1 MRICGAP
8 QARCTARGTLVCYE
22 RTMPRAIRIHQNG
35 GPEVMRFEEIDL
47 APPGPGEVRL
57 RHTAIGINFSDVNV
71 RRGGFY
77 FGRPQQFPLS
87 LGNEAAGVIEALGA
101 DVRDF
106 AVGERVAYAGMRG
119 EFFEETG
126 AYTEARNVPARR
138 LLKVPDGVSDQQ
150 AAAMLVKGFTTW
162 LIINRLYRPKL
173 DDTILIHGIAG
184 GVGFALGQWSRHLG
198 ATVIGT
204 VGSEE
209 KAAFVRTRAC
219 DHAILYRETDFVA
232 AVRTIV
238 PQGVCAVFDG
248 VGKDT
253 FHASLDCVRR
263 FAMLVNYGN
272 ASGHPPPLDLL
283 MLAKK
288 GSLSVAR
295 PALSSVTAD
304 VPVMRQAAAELFDLV
319 ARGVLSFPVSRAY
332 ALADAA
338 QAHSDIEERKS
349 AGSMLLLP

>member
-1 MRICGAP
+1 
-8 QARCTARGTLVCYE
+8 
-22 RTMPRAIRIHQNG
+22 
-35 GPEVMRFEEIDL
+35 MRFEDVDV
-47 APPGPGEVRL
+47 PPPAPGEVRL

-77 FGRPQQFPLS
+77 IGKGPQFPLG
-87 LGNEAAGVIEALGA
+87 LGNEAAGAVEAIGEG
-101 DVRDF
+101 VEGF
-106 AVGERVAYAGMRG
+106 AAGDRVAYAGMRG
-119 EFFEETG
+119 EFFADTG
-126 AYTEARNVPARR
+126 AYCEVRNVPAER
-138 LLKVPDGVSDQQ
+138 LLKIPAGVSDRQ
-150 AAAMLVKGFTTW
+150 AAAMLVKGFTAW
-162 LIINRLYRPKL
+162 LIINRLYKPKTG
-173 DDTILIHGIAG
+173 DTILIHGISG
-184 GVGFALGQWSRHLG
+184 GVGLALCEWSRHLG

-204 VGSEE
+204 VGSHE
-209 KAAFVRTRAC
+209 KAKLVRQHGC
-219 DHAILYRETDFVA
+219 NHAILYRETDFVA
-232 AVRTIV
+232 AVKALQ
-238 PQGVCAVFDG
+238 PEGASAVFDG

-283 MLAKK
+283 LLAKK

-319 ARGVLSFPVSRAY
+319 ARGVLTFPVSHTY

-338 QAHSDIEERKS
+338 QAHRDIDARQS
-349 AGSMLLLP
+349 SGSMLLLP